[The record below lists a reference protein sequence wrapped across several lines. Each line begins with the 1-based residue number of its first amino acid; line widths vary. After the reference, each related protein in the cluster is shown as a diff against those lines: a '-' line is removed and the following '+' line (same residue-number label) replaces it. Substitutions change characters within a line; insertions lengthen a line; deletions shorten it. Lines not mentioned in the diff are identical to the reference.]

1 MGGMHGEIRGLNK
14 GECAELFLELRDG
27 TLKHWSID
35 PNTRSKRE
43 LKTMMEQDP
52 DTGEWVLAYYA
63 HT

>member
-35 PNTRSKRE
+35 PNTRSKRWPIDLLPATPNPAAE
-43 LKTMMEQDP
+43 SR
-52 DTGEWVLAYYA
+52 
-63 HT
+63 

>member
-52 DTGEWVLAYYA
+52 DTGERTLDV
-63 HT
+63 